1 MKLTNSKNRLIATN
15 GVEDFPLT
23 PSQIR
28 AIIRG
33 DAIELQGSA
42 ITIAKGEDIEDIVF
56 MSQKLEPVISI
67 ENDDDQI
74 YVHTEVQRL
83 GSVFRL
89 ETLEDDHILAGNQ
102 WFPIDE
108 FSLDSIK
115 TWIEQRAPDGYVPL
129 AEYPRLY
136 SGKNDDV
143 LIIDRV
149 DIDAYRQATGGK
161 HSPESLNAELY
172 PYQEQGFRWL
182 KASCDVGIGGIL
194 GDEMGLGKTLQ
205 VIAVIADRAPNTQN
219 PSLVLAPATILD
231 NWSREIYKFAPDL
244 VFYVHRGA
252 KRAHFPDAILK
263 ENIDVVISS
272 YETAVQDLG
281 LMEMIEWDILAYDEA
296 MYIKNPSTIRFD
308 SVRRIPRSASILITG
323 TPLENRTM
331 DVWSLCENVI
341 PGYFGDQAAFDNS
354 IAEHPELV
362 RRALTPLL
370 LRREIKDVATHMK
383 CQGKCKGKGWFGSDH
398 ATCPDCG
405 GTGNTSL
412 IHIPQALTMFDDEL
426 EGYFNLI
433 EQIRTES
440 SGPNTLK
447 LLTRLRQYTGHPG
460 LLDTSKL
467 NDPLANSAKLS
478 RLMELLHEIRQNG
491 QKALVFSQFRELSD
505 LISRTA
511 SDHLGI
517 PSAVMDGR
525 VSSVHRQGM
534 IDDFSEKPGAALL
547 VLNTQ
552 TGGTGLNITA
562 ANHVFHYTLEWNPA
576 SERQATGRAFRT
588 GQEKTVFEHRMYYMH
603 TIDELM
609 LNTLERKLVLFDEVV
624 APSDYIA
631 VEDLLTRALNQ
642 QPPDDR

>member
-1 MKLTNSKNRLIATN
+1 LKLTNSKNRLIATN

-23 PSQIR
+23 ASQIR
-28 AIIRG
+28 AIDKG
-33 DAIELQGSA
+33 DAIELQGST
-42 ITIAKGEDIEDIVF
+42 ITIAKGEDIEHIVF
-56 MSQKLEPVISI
+56 MSQKVEPFISI

-102 WFPIDE
+102 WFPIDG

-115 TWIEQRAPDGYVPL
+115 TWIVQKAPDGYVPL

-136 SGKNDDV
+136 SGENDDV
-143 LIIDRV
+143 QIIDRV
-149 DIDAYRQATGGK
+149 DINAYRQATGGK
-161 HSPESLNAELY
+161 HSPVSLNAELY

-205 VIAVIADRAPNTQN
+205 VIAVIADRAPNTKK

-231 NWSREIYKFAPDL
+231 NWSREISKFAPDL
-244 VFYVHRGA
+244 VFYIHRGA

-296 MYIKNPSTIRFD
+296 MYIKNPSTIRFS
-308 SVRRIPRSASILITG
+308 SVQRIPRSASILMTG

-354 IAEHPELV
+354 IAEHPEQV
-362 RRALTPLL
+362 RRALTPML
-370 LRREIKDVATHMK
+370 LRREIKDVATHL
-383 CQGKCKGKGWFGSDH
+383 GE
-398 ATCPDCG
+398 
-405 GTGNTSL
+405 L

-433 EQIRTES
+433 EQVRAES
-440 SGPNTLK
+440 NGPNTFK

-460 LLDTSKL
+460 LLNASKL

-478 RLMELLHEIRQNG
+478 RLMELLDEIRQNG
-491 QKALVFSQFRELSD
+491 QKALVFSQFRVLSD
-505 LISRTA
+505 LISHTA
-511 SDHLGI
+511 SGHLGI

-547 VLNTQ
+547 VLNTK

-576 SERQATGRAFRT
+576 SEKQATHRAYRT
-588 GQEKTVFEHRMYYMH
+588 GQDKTVFEHRMYYMH

-609 LNTLERKLVLFDEVV
+609 LDTLERKLILFDEVI
-624 APSDYIA
+624 APSDHIA
-631 VEDLLTRALNQ
+631 VEDLLARALNQ
-642 QPPDDR
+642 QPPYDR